1 MNTAKLVN
9 SALTGGGL
17 IYPENL
23 NVIIGSESKGY
34 PKGYVLDANATL
46 SLTGQASQGSGSQ
59 TPGQQGGNSS
69 NISSNLDKYIK
80 PSQVLYSVDNTG
92 NKFYTTQLNMLSE
105 KENGYLSIDLQ
116 NKEYPSDFSLNHVSG
131 DANLNI
137 GNINVVLGKNNL
149 AIGSGLYST
158 NNASNN
164 ILLGFRIAIQVKKN
178 PGGKLRLLVKK
189 GSIIEYQLKEDF
201 LGITDRFAINIKD
214 SKLVFEKIS
223 DTDTLIRTSNDF
235 TRIDD
240 DTIEM
245 NNTNLNKL
253 SECYYVVA
261 VSVTADGRSNILG
274 GNAIFTGGNNSIII
288 GTALKSTPS
297 STGKYPNNIQC
308 FGIGNKVSNSGE
320 FASGVYNITNN
331 KTVGNYQYNTVFSIG
346 AGSLSK
352 GGLNALELIAKKNT
366 TDNTSTNAL
375 YVNGV
380 GGYDGA
386 NVSDDSTKSL
396 QQVIS
401 DIETAV
407 SLNSNGPW
415 DVDITSEFVN
425 GNVTIKPLSMWS
437 ISQGVKRV
445 YFTAN
450 LKQGDVITI
459 PDTLRMYIGWKISDN
474 RFGMADWNAAG
485 KKYTVTTD
493 SNYVILVATAN
504 DNPGV
509 QTNNLPSFGKVMLRT
524 SNPEFKPTAQ
534 TDAKKDHTNDDK
546 VMRGIAHQGFHKL
559 ERANSL
565 AAFRAA
571 AKEGWRYVETDTYMT
586 KDGKFIVSHDDNIP
600 VGYTNGT
607 TTLTDTSYKYEQHTL
622 DEILAF
628 HGPNGEKVDTLE
640 DFCKLCKECGLHP
653 YIEIKQGN
661 MWQANTIDTTNTKYN
676 GKPYAIKLLDIV
688 NRYGLRG
695 NATFI
700 SSTPYTLRL
709 MAKQDQS
716 YRYGIVYFGQL
727 KITDTNLTTLISK
740 IEEFNNDTDASKAYL
755 FVDVNIDNLKTADA
769 NIVNLFVSRNCAL
782 EVWTATTKDDLDNLD
797 PYVTGVTSDN
807 IHAGE
812 ILAKKI

>member
-23 NVIIGSESKGY
+23 NVIIGNESKGY

-46 SLTGQASQGSGSQ
+46 SLAGQASSGSGSQ
-59 TPGQQGGNSS
+59 TPGQQGGNS
-69 NISSNLDKYIK
+69 NNTSSNLDKYIK

-105 KENGYLSIDLQ
+105 KKNGYLSIDLQ

-131 DANLNI
+131 DANLNL
-137 GNINVVLGKNNL
+137 GNINVVLGKGNL

-158 NNASNN
+158 NNASYN

-201 LGITDRFAINIKD
+201 LGITDRFAINVKD
-214 SKLVFEKIS
+214 RKLVFEKIS
-223 DTDTLIRTSNDF
+223 DTETLTRISNDF

-240 DTIEM
+240 NTIEM
-245 NNTNLNKL
+245 NNPNLDKL

-261 VSVTADGRSNILG
+261 VSVTSDGRSNILV
-274 GNAIFTGGNNSIII
+274 GNAIFNGGSNSIFV
-288 GTALKSTPS
+288 GTALRGKPS
-297 STGKYPNNIQC
+297 STNKYPNNIQC
-308 FGIGNKVSNSGE
+308 FGLGNKVSNSCE
-320 FASGVYNITNN
+320 FASGFYNVTNN

-346 AGSLSK
+346 AGSLEK
-352 GGLNALELIAKKNT
+352 GNLNALELIGKKNT
-366 TDNTSTNAL
+366 TDDTSINAL

-380 GGYDGA
+380 GGYDGT
-386 NVSDDSTKSL
+386 NVSADSTKSL

-474 RFGMADWNAAG
+474 KFGMADWNAAG

-534 TDAKKDHTNDDK
+534 TDAKKDHANDDK

-586 KDGKFIVSHDDNIP
+586 TDGKFIVSHDP
-600 VGYTNGT
+600 YLPTGWTNGT
-607 TTLTDTSYKYEQHTL
+607 VTTTQGSYKYEEHTL
-622 DEILAF
+622 AEILAF
-628 HGPNGEKVDTLE
+628 HGPNNEKTDTLE
-640 DFCKLCKECGLHP
+640 EFCKTCKECGLHP
-653 YIEIKQGN
+653 YIELKQGK
-661 MWQANTIDTTNTKYN
+661 MADTNTLDTNPRYN
-676 GKPYAIKLLDIV
+676 GKGYGVKVLDIV

-700 SSTPYTLRL
+700 ASVPFTLLR
-709 MAKQDQS
+709 MAREDQS

-727 KITDTNLTTLISK
+727 KNSDAAWATVLSK
-740 IEEFNNDTDASKAYL
+740 IDEYNNDAVASKAYL
-755 FVDVNIDNLKTADA
+755 FLDA
-769 NIVNLFVSRNCAL
+769 NINNLKVADADAVDKLVQKNCAL

>member
-59 TPGQQGGNSS
+59 TPGQQGGNQQNDPLLK
-69 NISSNLDKYIK
+69 NIHTYNINSKR
-80 PSQVLYSVDNTG
+80 G
-92 NKFYTTQLNMLSE
+92 FQLS
-105 KENGYLSIDLQ
+105 YDDQ
-116 NKEYPSDFSLNHVSG
+116 NKYSNNLIIGDIEKGRFNGNSIGYGNIIQGDSIISIGNENILTGGSIVSQNRGNHINSYSTFFDPTYTKVDDNNIIVTVDKNSTIYNLIKNSKRLFYNTEIKGDNLIVSDIPSGSIRYFNYTVTDINDTQIKLTSDKFKYFIKTQTGKLPFFNIYNNGEGNIINGCSIVNDGTINIISG
-131 DANLNI
+131 SDINI
-137 GNINVVLGKNNL
+137 GNAGNSAAFGYGINV
-149 AIGSGLYST
+149 T
-158 NNASNN
+158 NNAE
-164 ILLGFRIAIQVKKN
+164 IGV
-178 PGGKLRLLVKK
+178 
-189 GSIIEYQLKEDF
+189 GSF
-201 LGITDRFAINIKD
+201 NV
-214 SKLVFEKIS
+214 SKASTGLDAYVFTVGTGSQNERK
-223 DTDTLIRTSNDF
+223 
-235 TRIDD
+235 
-240 DTIEM
+240 
-245 NNTNLNKL
+245 
-253 SECYYVVA
+253 
-261 VSVTADGRSNILG
+261 
-274 GNAIFTGGNNSIII
+274 NAIEVRRNS
-288 GTALKSTPS
+288 
-297 STGKYPNNIQC
+297 
-308 FGIGNKVSNSGE
+308 KV
-320 FASGVYNITNN
+320 
-331 KTVGNYQYNTVFSIG
+331 
-346 AGSLSK
+346 
-352 GGLNALELIAKKNT
+352 
-366 TDNTSTNAL
+366 
-375 YVNGV
+375 YVQNV
-380 GGYDGA
+380 GGFNGH
-386 NVSDDSTKSL
+386 NSDQSDVKTL

-415 DVDITSEFVN
+415 DIDITSEFVN

-493 SNYVILVATAN
+493 SYYVILIATEN

-546 VMRGIAHQGFHKL
+546 VMRGIAHQGFHKT

-661 MWQANTIDTTNTKYN
+661 MWQANTIDTTNAKYN

-782 EVWTATTKDDLDNLD
+782 EVWTAKTKEDLDNLD